1 MQILGLI
8 NSKKLHSEAL
18 NLLHSEVLNEKN
30 VPRGV
35 FSCIIQKKAVPLQA
49 NYHQYYEKNHSFL
62 FVERHH
68 EREHVCANALC
79 RR

>member
-8 NSKKLHSEAL
+8 NSKKLHSAAL

-35 FSCIIQKKAVPLQA
+35 FSLHISPFTFQFPVPFQFP
-49 NYHQYYEKNHSFL
+49 SF
-62 FVERHH
+62 HH
-68 EREHVCANALC
+68 YNALMHEWP
-79 RR
+79 

>member
-35 FSCIIQKKAVPLQA
+35 FSCIIQKKAVPLQGETKTKRLR
-49 NYHQYYEKNHSFL
+49 QL
-62 FVERHH
+62 
-68 EREHVCANALC
+68 LD
-79 RR
+79 

>member
-8 NSKKLHSEAL
+8 NSKKLHSAAL

-35 FSCIIQKKAVPLQA
+35 FSLHIS
-49 NYHQYYEKNHSFL
+49 EKSSTFAGKL
-62 FVERHH
+62 SSV
-68 EREHVCANALC
+68 L
-79 RR
+79 